1 MENQYLDDLGVFNKQ
16 RQSILELLYKNGVFV
31 ENSEV
36 DKIFSKKKDYNEQKN
51 KKKED
56 EGKEEI

>member
-1 MENQYLDDLGVFNKQ
+1 MENRYLDDLGVFNKQ
-16 RQSILELLYKNGVFV
+16 RQNILELLYKNGVFAK
-31 ENSEV
+31 NSEV

-51 KKKED
+51 KKNED

>member
-16 RQSILELLYKNGVFV
+16 RQNILELLYKNGVFA

-36 DKIFSKKKDYNEQKN
+36 DKISKKKDYNEQKN

>member
-16 RQSILELLYKNGVFV
+16 RQNILELLYKNRVFA

>member
-1 MENQYLDDLGVFNKQ
+1 MENKYLDDLGVFNKQ
-16 RQSILELLYKNGVFV
+16 RQNILELLYKNGVFA

-51 KKKED
+51 LLQ
-56 EGKEEI
+56 

>member
-16 RQSILELLYKNGVFV
+16 RQSILELLYKNGVF
-31 ENSEV
+31 
-36 DKIFSKKKDYNEQKN
+36 SKKKDYNEQKN
-51 KKKED
+51 KKKEY

>member
-16 RQSILELLYKNGVFV
+16 RQNILELLYKNGVFA

-36 DKIFSKKKDYNEQKN
+36 DKIFTYTSKYIYIFSRK
-51 KKKED
+51 
-56 EGKEEI
+56 

>member
-1 MENQYLDDLGVFNKQ
+1 MENKYLDDLGVFNKQ
-16 RQSILELLYKNGVFV
+16 RQNILELLYKNRVFA